1 MPTSHGTCVVVFKVG
16 YVFIYICLSDLSC
29 LNIKLFVVRLKSRCL
44 MFTSIKKYIN
54 SIEIR
59 VLLTPTVTTT
69 RALKALIWAVEGT
82 LDTLV
87 TIIITPLWSRSQS
100 HRINSSAFIGT
111 WVHFLINTLQTVG
124 TLIAVIRASLFSE
137 IELLTAST
145 VIQAPSSAA

>member
-1 MPTSHGTCVVVFKVG
+1 
-16 YVFIYICLSDLSC
+16 
-29 LNIKLFVVRLKSRCL
+29 

-59 VLLTPTVTTT
+59 VLLTPTFTTN

-87 TIIITPLWSRSQS
+87 TIIIAPLWSRSQS